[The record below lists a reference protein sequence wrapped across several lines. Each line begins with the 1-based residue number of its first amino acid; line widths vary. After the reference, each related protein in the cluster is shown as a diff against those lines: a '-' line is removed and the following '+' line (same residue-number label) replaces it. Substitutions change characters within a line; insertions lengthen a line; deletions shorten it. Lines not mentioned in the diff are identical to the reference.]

1 MVSDTLTG
9 IENWFKEPTSDSER
23 PKLLSKL
30 AIIEFCGWL
39 EEWMDETVRLVNTH
53 TTKDPAWVETDIIN
67 HTHGFHYRKHFRP
80 MLRGVVGEYRLR
92 SAESKYEQGN
102 PGDLELIDS
111 NLSNLWTLRC
121 KLAHSDLAA
130 HQRAQ
135 VNINAPSWTK
145 NQYRLL
151 SGRLERYRACVLL
164 NV

>member
-9 IENWFKEPTSDSER
+9 IENWFKEPTSDFER

-30 AIIEFCGWL
+30 AIIEFCGWM
-39 EEWMDETVRLVNTH
+39 EEWMDETVRLVNRR
-53 TTKDPAWVETDIIN
+53 TTNDEAWVEGEIISP
-67 HTHGFHYRKHFRP
+67 THGFHYKRHFRP

-92 SAESKYEQGN
+92 SFESRYESDN

-111 NLSNLWTLRC
+111 SLSNLWTIRC

-130 HQRAQ
+130 HRRAA

-145 NQYRLL
+145 NQYRVL
-151 SGRLERYRACVLL
+151 SGRLEKYRACILCHV
-164 NV
+164 